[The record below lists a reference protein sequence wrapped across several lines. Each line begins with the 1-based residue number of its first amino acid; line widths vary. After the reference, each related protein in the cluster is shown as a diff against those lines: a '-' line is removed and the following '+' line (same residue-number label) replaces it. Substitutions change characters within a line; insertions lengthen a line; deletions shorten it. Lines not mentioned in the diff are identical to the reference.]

1 MLSKCTNPECSATFL
16 YLHRGRLFRV
26 ETFGRED
33 RRRLLEDAIGAT
45 KPMRRIEFYW
55 LCDDC
60 AEKMTLSFDKKEGIV
75 VRPRATVVERAAA
88 TAA

>member
-1 MLSKCTNPECSATFL
+1 MVSKCANPECSATFL
-16 YLHRGRLFRV
+16 YLHRGKLFRL

-33 RRRLLEDAIGAT
+33 RRRHLGDDTGAS

-55 LCDDC
+55 LCDAC
-60 AEKMTLSFDKKEGIV
+60 VEKVALTFDKNEGIV
-75 VRPRATVVERAAA
+75 VRPRAVQRAAA